1 MTLLEIYNNVAA
13 LVYGDIAA
21 APPPAHEVASMRSFI
36 LARHRDC
43 QLGFNYWF
51 QKVITTF
58 PLVTGTT
65 AYTWPDDFKE
75 LISLDTDK
83 SITLTAAGFN
93 FETEDAPT
101 EDEDI
106 DFTYWSIL
114 QPPAAWDDTHEDAVT
129 IYLAW
134 YIIYQATGD
143 MYLKRGEKTDAQAYY
158 QLADTAKFNAERED
172 FHRRQ
177 SLGVIF

>member
-21 APPPAHEVASMRSFI
+21 APPPAHEIASMRSFI

-83 SITLTAAGFN
+83 SITLTAAGFS
-93 FETEDAPT
+93 FKEEDAPVAN
-101 EDEDI
+101 ENI
-106 DFTYWSIL
+106 DFVYWSIL
-114 QPPAAWDDTHEDAVT
+114 QPPAAWDDTHEDAVS

-134 YIIYQATGD
+134 YMIYAATGD
-143 MYLKRGEKTDAQAYY
+143 MCLKRSEQTEAQAYY
-158 QLADTAKFNAERED
+158 RLAQDARFNAERED